1 MRARGRAGWAAL
13 CAVISVTCGRSPNQG
28 TGGPQGTAAS
38 GVDVSIDPAAV
49 AIMGGGTVRFA
60 AAVKGTADTAVIWS
74 TDAGKIDQGG
84 FYTAPAT
91 PGTFSVTARS
101 HADPGRSASASVSV
115 STISVTLSPQTTTV
129 APGGMQQFTALVTGS
144 ADPRVSWTVTE
155 GPQGGSIDGAGTY
168 TAPAGTGTFH
178 LVAASIADP
187 GQTATAVVN
196 VARPAGVW
204 VSVTPRTA
212 DLPPGG
218 TALLAATV
226 TGTLDTRVIW
236 TSDGG
241 RIRQDGFYTAPSTEG
256 TWYVTAQSF
265 SDPTRVGVA
274 TLHVAGPSQAS
285 PVEPETVTVETGG
298 LVVFRAHLPG
308 TTDAEVSWSIHEG
321 DAGGK
326 IDALGQYVAPS
337 DHEGIYHVVATSRAD
352 PSKTGIATVTVQR
365 LDLIDHGGT
374 VAATT
379 RTFALWWGDEKAF
392 PPDARP
398 LLESLLQGLDG
409 SAWLRVT
416 DEYMRGA
423 HATTSFAG
431 SLFDSSAPPAQDPA
445 ESEISDQACRS
456 LDRSGMTLAAGDVV
470 FVVSS
475 VFPAGN
481 GPFCAWHYWGLC
493 HGQSLLVVYLPNPK
507 GTACLRAAAG
517 CNASSAEATALG
529 IFAAHEF
536 IETITDPFIT
546 AWRDPLGQEIGDK
559 CFGTAACFQLSTGIL
574 QLQPLYSNSAHACV
588 QP

>member
-1 MRARGRAGWAAL
+1 MRARGRAGWVAL
-13 CAVISVTCGRSPNQG
+13 CAAISVTCGRSSDQG
-28 TGGPQGTAAS
+28 TGGPKGTAAS
-38 GVDVSIDPAAV
+38 RVDVSIDPAAV
-49 AIMGGGTVRFA
+49 AIMGGGTVRFIA
-60 AAVKGTADTAVIWS
+60 TVTGTSDTAVIWS

-84 FYTAPAT
+84 IYTAPAA
-91 PGTFSVTARS
+91 PGAFTVTARS

-115 STISVTLSPQTTTV
+115 STISVTLLPRTAAV

-144 ADPRVSWTVTE
+144 ADPRVSWTVAE
-155 GPQGGSIDGAGTY
+155 APQGGSIDGAGTY

-187 GQTATAVVN
+187 SRTATAVVN
-196 VARPAGVW
+196 VVRPAGVW
-204 VSVTPRTA
+204 VSVSPRTA

-218 TALLAATV
+218 TALLVATV
-226 TGTLDTRVIW
+226 TGTSDTRVIW

-241 RIRQDGFYTAPSTEG
+241 RIRQDGFYTAPQTEG
-256 TWYVTAQSF
+256 TWYVTAQSL
-265 SDPTRVGVA
+265 SDPSRVAVA
-274 TLHVAGPSQAS
+274 TLHVARPSQAS
-285 PVEPETVTVETGG
+285 PVEPETVTVQTGG

-321 DAGGK
+321 DAGGR

-337 DHEGIYHVVATSRAD
+337 DHEGVYHVVATSRAD

-392 PPDARP
+392 PPDARA

-409 SAWLRVT
+409 SAWLRTT

-456 LDRSGMTLAAGDVV
+456 LDRSGIAPAAGDVV

-507 GTACLRAAAG
+507 GTACLRAVAG
-517 CNASSAEATALG
+517 CNASSPEATALG
-529 IFAAHEF
+529 LFAAHEF

>member
-13 CAVISVTCGRSPNQG
+13 CAALSLTCGRSSNQ
-28 TGGPQGTAAS
+28 GGPQGTAAS
-38 GVDVSIDPAAV
+38 GVEVSIDPAAV
-49 AIMGGGTVRFA
+49 AIMGGGTIRFT
-60 AAVKGTADTAVIWS
+60 AAVAGTADTAVIWS
-74 TDAGKIDQGG
+74 TDAGTIDQDGI
-84 FYTAPAT
+84 YTAPAA

-101 HADPGRSASASVSV
+101 RADAGRSASASVFV
-115 STISVTLSPQTTTV
+115 STISVTLSPQTVTL
-129 APGGMQQFTALVTGS
+129 APGGMQLFTASVTGS
-144 ADPRVSWTVTE
+144 TDPRVSWTVTE

-168 TAPAGTGTFH
+168 TAPSGTGTFH

-187 GQTATAVVN
+187 SRTATAVVS
-196 VARPAGVW
+196 VVRPAGVW

-218 TALLAATV
+218 TTLLAATV
-226 TGTLDTRVIW
+226 AGTADTRVIW

-241 RIRQDGFYTAPSTEG
+241 RIRQDGFYTAPQTEG
-256 TWYVTAQSF
+256 TWYVTAQSL
-265 SDPTRVGVA
+265 SDPTRVAVA
-274 TLHVAGPSQAS
+274 TLHVARPSQTS

-298 LVVFRAHLPG
+298 LVAFRAHLSG

-326 IDALGQYVAPS
+326 IDALGQYVAPG
-337 DHEGIYHVVATSRAD
+337 DHEGIYHVVATSRTD
-352 PSKTGIATVTVQR
+352 PSKTGVATVTVQR

-374 VAATT
+374 VAAAT
-379 RTFALWWGDEKAF
+379 RTFALWWGDDKAF

-416 DEYMRGA
+416 DEYTRGA

-431 SLFDSSAPPAQDPA
+431 SLFDSSAPPAEDPA
-445 ESEISDQACRS
+445 ESEISDQACHS
-456 LDRSGMTLAAGDVV
+456 LDRSGIAPAAGDVV

-475 VFPAGN
+475 IFPAGN
-481 GPFCAWHYWGLC
+481 APFCAWHYWGLC

-507 GTACLRAAAG
+507 GTACLRSVAG
-517 CNASSAEATALG
+517 CNAFSAEATALG

-536 IETITDPFIT
+536 IETVTDPFIT

-574 QLQPLYSNSAHACV
+574 QLQPLYSNTAHACV

>member
-13 CAVISVTCGRSPNQG
+13 CAAISLTCGRSSNQG
-28 TGGPQGTAAS
+28 GPKGTAAS
-38 GVDVSIDPAAV
+38 GVEVSIDPAAV
-49 AIMGGGTVRFA
+49 AITGGGTIRFTA
-60 AAVKGTADTAVIWS
+60 TVAGTADTAVVWS
-74 TDAGKIDQGG
+74 TDAGTIDQDGI
-84 FYTAPAT
+84 YTAPAA
-91 PGTFSVTARS
+91 PGTFTVIARS
-101 HADPGRSASASVSV
+101 RADPGRSASASVSV
-115 STISVTLSPQTTTV
+115 STISVTLAPQTITL
-129 APGGMQQFTALVTGS
+129 APGGMQQFTASVTGS
-144 ADPRVSWTVTE
+144 TDPRVSWTVTE
-155 GPQGGSIDGAGTY
+155 GPQGGSIDEAGTY
-168 TAPAGTGTFH
+168 TAPSGTGTFH
-178 LVAASIADP
+178 LVAASIADSSR
-187 GQTATAVVN
+187 TATAVVS
-196 VARPAGVW
+196 VVRPAGVW
-204 VSVTPRTA
+204 VSITPRTA

-218 TALLAATV
+218 TTLLAATV
-226 TGTLDTRVIW
+226 TGTADTRVIW

-241 RIRQDGFYTAPSTEG
+241 RIRQDGFFTAPQTEG
-256 TWYVTAQSF
+256 TWYVTAQSL
-265 SDPTRVGVA
+265 SDPTRVAVA
-274 TLHVAGPSQAS
+274 TLHVARPSQTS

-298 LVVFRAHLPG
+298 LVAFRAHLSG

-326 IDALGQYVAPS
+326 IDALGQYVAPG
-337 DHEGIYHVVATSRAD
+337 DHEGIYHVVATSRTD
-352 PSKTGIATVTVQR
+352 PSKTGVATVTVQR

-374 VAATT
+374 VAAAT
-379 RTFALWWGDEKAF
+379 RTFVLWWGDEKIF

-431 SLFDSSAPPAQDPA
+431 SLFDSSAPPAEDPA

-456 LDRSGMTLAAGDVV
+456 LDRSGIAPAAGDVV

-481 GPFCAWHYWGLC
+481 TPFCAWHYWGLC

-507 GTACLRAAAG
+507 GTACLRSVAG
-517 CNASSAEATALG
+517 CNAFSAEATALG

-574 QLQPLYSNSAHACV
+574 QLQPLYSNTAHACV